1 MVVSLIGTWMQSVAQ
16 SWLVYRLTHSEFL
29 LGVTWFCT
37 HIPVLVLA
45 PVGGLAAD
53 RFSRHR
59 IVVTTQTLSMLQAL
73 GLAALTLSGHI
84 QVWHIMAF
92 ALMLGTI
99 NAFDIPG
106 RQSLFVELVG
116 REELLNAISLNSAI
130 FNLARVAGPSV
141 AGFLVAALGEGMCF
155 LLNGLSFV
163 AVIGSLLAMR
173 LNRTGGSTSKSSL
186 SNLLDGFRYARRAPA
201 VAALLV
207 MSAAVNLS
215 SAPVVALAPVFAD
228 GIFGQG
234 SLGLGLATGAMGVG
248 AVAGVLTLAR
258 RDGVAGLPSVIFQS
272 GCCMAISALAIAW
285 APSFSALLLAMVVTG
300 FGVFRQNAAAN
311 TLIQSVIPDEY
322 RGRIMAIYTM
332 MVIGFLPIGSLAA
345 GSLGHVIGARWTV
358 FAAGSFCLVAAAVF
372 GLLLPRF
379 QKWIGPTFN

>member
-1 MVVSLIGTWMQSVAQ
+1 MASETSSVEAAEPSTPSSGSWRNAFRALRHRNFRLYTSGMVVSLIGTWMQSVAQ

-141 AGFLVAALGEGMCF
+141 AGFLVAALGEGMC
-155 LLNGLSFV
+155 
-163 AVIGSLLAMR
+163 
-173 LNRTGGSTSKSSL
+173 
-186 SNLLDGFRYARRAPA
+186 
-201 VAALLV
+201 
-207 MSAAVNLS
+207 
-215 SAPVVALAPVFAD
+215 
-228 GIFGQG
+228 
-234 SLGLGLATGAMGVG
+234 
-248 AVAGVLTLAR
+248 
-258 RDGVAGLPSVIFQS
+258 
-272 GCCMAISALAIAW
+272 
-285 APSFSALLLAMVVTG
+285 
-300 FGVFRQNAAAN
+300 
-311 TLIQSVIPDEY
+311 
-322 RGRIMAIYTM
+322 
-332 MVIGFLPIGSLAA
+332 
-345 GSLGHVIGARWTV
+345 
-358 FAAGSFCLVAAAVF
+358 
-372 GLLLPRF
+372 
-379 QKWIGPTFN
+379 